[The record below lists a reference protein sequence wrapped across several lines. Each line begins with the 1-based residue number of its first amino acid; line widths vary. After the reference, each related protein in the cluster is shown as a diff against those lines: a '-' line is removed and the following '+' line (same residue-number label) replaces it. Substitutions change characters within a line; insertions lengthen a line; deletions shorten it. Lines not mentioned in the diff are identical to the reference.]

1 MRYIVIA
8 ANHQQARLIMEEK
21 GLLPGSTPYAATPDR
36 LRGIGEGWT
45 ILIAARLWHG
55 SEDWGHAIDMAK
67 LSGAVTERVFT

>member
-1 MRYIVIA
+1 MKYIVIA
-8 ANHQQARLIMEEK
+8 ANHEQARLIMKEK
-21 GLLPGSTPYAATPDR
+21 GLPNMLYAATPDR
-36 LRGIGEGWT
+36 LRGIGAGWT